1 MPAPYEV
8 YAIRYARHAD
18 RTARQN
24 FIGADEHDGPSP
36 LDFFVWL
43 VRGEAGTFLVD
54 TGFDA
59 AMAARRGRS
68 LTAPVAEGLAALGV
82 APGAIED
89 IVVTHM
95 HYDHAGNH
103 ALFPAARYHLQD
115 DEMAYATGRCMT
127 HAALRQAYA
136 ADDVAEMVRKV
147 FDERVVF
154 HAGEAEL
161 APGLSLHLIGGH
173 TKGMQAVR
181 VWTRRGWLVLASDA
195 AHLYANMDEGRPF
208 PIVHD
213 VAAMLEG
220 HRTLKRLA
228 SHDDLVIPGHDP
240 IVLARFP
247 PPDPA
252 LAGHIARLDAD
263 PAPDIPS
270 SFAEAPPPRG

>member
-24 FIGADEHDGPSP
+24 FIGGDTHDGPSP

-43 VRGEAGTFLVD
+43 VRGTAGTFLVD

-59 AMAARRGRS
+59 ATAARRGRS
-68 LTAPVAEGLAALGV
+68 LTTPVAEGLAALGV
-82 APGAIED
+82 DAGAIED
-89 IVVTHM
+89 VIITHM

-103 ALFPAARYHLQD
+103 ALFPGARYHLQD

-136 ADDVAEMVRKV
+136 VDDVAEMVRKV
-147 FDERVVF
+147 FDDRVVF
-154 HAGEAEL
+154 HVGEAEL

-173 TKGMQAVR
+173 TKGMQSVR

-195 AHLYANMDEGRPF
+195 AHLYANIDQGRPF

-240 IVLARFP
+240 LVLARFP

-252 LAGHIARLDAD
+252 LAGHVARLDAD
-263 PAPDIPS
+263 PVR
-270 SFAEAPPPRG
+270 EGPRA